1 MKIDPNIALSE
12 TGFLFHASTGDSY
25 SVNEV
30 GQRIIQLIREKR
42 DMKAIIQALTDE
54 FEVDSEQLE
63 EDLMDY
69 IQFLKQLKIVI
80 DEKTDGRS
88 YGA

>member
-30 GQRIIQLIREKR
+30 GQRIIQLIREKN
-42 DMKAIIQALTDE
+42 DMETIKQVLTDE
-54 FEVDSEQLE
+54 FEVDREQVE
-63 EDLMDY
+63 EDLLDY

-80 DEKTDGRS
+80 DEKANGRGH
-88 YGA
+88 GA